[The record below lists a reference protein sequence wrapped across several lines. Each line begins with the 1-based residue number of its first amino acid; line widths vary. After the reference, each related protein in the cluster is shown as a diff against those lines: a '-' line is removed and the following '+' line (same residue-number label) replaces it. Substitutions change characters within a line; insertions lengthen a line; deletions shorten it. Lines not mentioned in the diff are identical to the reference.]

1 MMVSK
6 GDIFTKDTKPAICEN
21 NIETETRRF
30 DTPKD
35 EPIPTVESIKVELSK
50 QVVIDTQRAKEIQ
63 SFVDEKNKEL
73 QTRLNDLTRFE
84 ELATR
89 NPDIFPPE
97 AIALLKQARNVGYG
111 SKFKAIH
118 KELHIFF
125 A

>member
-30 DTPKD
+30 DTP
-35 EPIPTVESIKVELSK
+35 K